1 MTLDLLLAFA
11 AYAFVTSI
19 TLGPN
24 NTMLLAS
31 GANHGFR
38 PTIPM
43 ILGISIGFAI
53 MVLAVGLGIGGVF
66 LAFPIL
72 HDALRYGGA
81 AYLLY
86 LAWRIVGSAAAS
98 ADGSDAKPLS
108 FLQAAAFQWVNPKAW
123 IMAIGAAAA
132 YTPQDGFFLNIA
144 VVAVLFMVINA
155 PCVGVWA
162 AFGTMLRRFLGNP
175 VCLRVFNVAMALL
188 LVASLYPILA
198 SVTEPPLN

>member
-1 MTLDLLLAFA
+1 MTSDLFLAFA

-19 TLGPN
+19 TPGPN

-38 PTIPM
+38 PTVPM
-43 ILGISIGFAI
+43 IFGISIGFAA
-53 MVLAVGLGIGGVF
+53 MVLAVGLGIGSVF

-86 LAWRIVGSAAAS
+86 LAWRIAGSAATR

-123 IMAIGAAAA
+123 IMAIGAVAA
-132 YTPQDGFFLNIA
+132 YTPQDDFLLN
-144 VVAVLFMVINA
+144 VVTVATVFMVINA
-155 PCVGVWA
+155 PCVSAWA
-162 AFGTMLRRFLGNP
+162 AFGTMLRAFLSNGAY
-175 VCLRVFNVAMALL
+175 RRAFNILMALL
-188 LVASLYPILA
+188 LLASLYPILTSA
-198 SVTEPPLN
+198 K